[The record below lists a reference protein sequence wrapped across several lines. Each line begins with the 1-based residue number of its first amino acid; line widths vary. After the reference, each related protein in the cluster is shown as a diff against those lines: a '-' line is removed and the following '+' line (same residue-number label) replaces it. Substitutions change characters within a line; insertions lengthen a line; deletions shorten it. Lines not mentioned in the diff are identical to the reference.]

1 MKTILEGFRGYIQE
15 ADFSKYTQ
23 GGSIT
28 LYHYMRSPR
37 FGQEVEETV
46 VIDPKYFSDPKSR
59 NYYTNKEYQ
68 VSSVPRTFWYVDP
81 KQRERQIA
89 QGSTLYTATISADK
103 IYDLREDPDG
113 YKKAVAHPIYGL
125 RKGEEWNTLLEKLR
139 EDYEG
144 VFYGG
149 SFDVVSLFIPYSASR
164 VPKEEQASLEG

>member
-1 MKTILEGFRGYIQE
+1 MENFKKFLTEGQKRDYEVGGEILI
-15 ADFSKYTQ
+15 
-23 GGSIT
+23 
-28 LYHYMRSPR
+28 YHYAPVAVD
-37 FGQEVEETV
+37 QIIV
-46 VIDPKYFSDPKSR
+46 DPKYFVDRAKRSSFTMR
-59 NYYTNKEYQ
+59 EYET
-68 VSSVPRTFWYVDP
+68 STVPRTFWYVDP
-81 KQRERQIA
+81 KQRERQVA

-149 SFDVVSLFIPYSASR
+149 SFDVVSLFIPYSA
-164 VPKEEQASLEG
+164 